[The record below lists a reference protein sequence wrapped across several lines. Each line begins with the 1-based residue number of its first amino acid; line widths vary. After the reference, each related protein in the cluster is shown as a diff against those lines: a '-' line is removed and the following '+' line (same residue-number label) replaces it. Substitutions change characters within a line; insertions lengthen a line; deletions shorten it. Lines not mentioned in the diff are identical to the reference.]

1 MKVAQGNVVRIDC
14 ELRVKGGDVIES
26 SKKSGPVE
34 YKHGSGQ
41 MLKGLEARLEGLGV
55 GDEKDGIISASEAFG
70 TEEDAP
76 KMAIPRTNFPK
87 DAKIEKGNRFEAK
100 GPQGTNLTLE
110 VLSVDEK
117 EVIARA
123 VHPLAGK
130 DLEFTVKVLSVR
142 PPPPPVPKGQVVDD
156 IELVDAPESN
166 PAPKSKPAE
175 AKAEEKKDEP
185 AEKKDADEK
194 KEEAKADA

>member
-34 YKHGSGQ
+34 YKHGTGQ

-55 GDEKDGIISASEAFG
+55 GDEKDGVISASEAFG
-70 TEEDAP
+70 TEEDQP

-87 DAKIEKGNRFEAK
+87 DSKIAKGDRFEAK
-100 GPQGTNLTLE
+100 GPNGTPITLE

-130 DLEFTVKVLSVR
+130 DIEFKVKVLSVR
-142 PPPPPVPKGQVVDD
+142 PPPPPVPKGQVVED
-156 IELVDAPESN
+156 IELMDAPESN

-175 AKAEEKKDEP
+175 EKKDE
-185 AEKKDADEK
+185 AKKDDEEK
-194 KEEAKADA
+194 KEETKADA